1 MPAAVGGARVPRM
14 PVAVVDHLEV
24 VRAQAFLETTCQPF
38 AAVAAHG
45 STLTNGRTSYDSNTP
60 SVT

>member
-1 MPAAVGGARVPRM
+1 
-14 PVAVVDHLEV
+14 VAVVDHLEAIGAETV
-24 VRAQAFLETTCQPF
+24 LETAGQPF
-38 AAVAAHG
+38 AAVAGHG

>member
-1 MPAAVGGARVPRM
+1 MPAAIGGTRM
-14 PVAVVDHLEV
+14 PCMTVAVVDHLEV
-24 VRAQAFLETTCQPF
+24 IRAQAVLETTGQPF
-38 AAVAAHG
+38 AAVAGHG